1 MAHIFKHPTPAAK
14 GVITLTHK
22 ELQFLISKM
31 GLPKLNAAKHTPAAK
46 MLYKKLTRSNTVT
59 RQIEKIR
66 ESYYIGIHWGFYF
79 ENIRTPY
86 WVDFHLASPGTCQF
100 IDQQFIIPLSS
111 ASFTPV
117 VMKNNHMPKYWDIIC
132 VSKSDH
138 KKKYPELMQQIRK
151 IYDSGYQYNVL
162 FVIASNKNE
171 TEKTNYTAILDDY
184 FSMFS
189 AQERERFTIIKTD
202 PELGFQ
208 GFSYTFLSHLYNQS
222 KVFTIFSQKEGV
234 CKVIKEAQLC
244 GLPVVVKNDMQ
255 GGGRDHLNES
265 NSLVFESYEMAYKT
279 LIAAVENHSDFQV
292 DHDEIESVIGERSSL
307 KKLKAHLSE
316 LFEKHGQTFDGELI
330 NTDNLNRRLP
340 AHYFDDSI
348 RWANDPEFRFKT
360 TDIVNTKMLT
370 DFYNELQ
377 IQGHKP

>member
-1 MAHIFKHPTPAAK
+1 MAHIFKHPTPTEK
-14 GVITLTHK
+14 GIVTFTHK

-31 GLPKLNAAKHTPAAK
+31 GLPKLNAAKSMPAAK
-46 MLYKKLTRSNTVT
+46 RLYKKLTRSNTAI

-66 ESYYIGIHWGFYF
+66 ESYFIGVHWGFYF

-100 IDQQFIIPLSS
+100 IDEQFIIPLSS

-117 VMKNNHMPKYWDIIC
+117 VMKNNHLPKYWDIIC
-132 VSKSDH
+132 VAKNDH
-138 KKKYPELMQQIRK
+138 KKKYPELMEQIRK
-151 IYDSGYQYNVL
+151 IFDNGYEYNAL

-171 TEKTNYTAILDDY
+171 TEKGYYSSILDDY

-202 PELGFQ
+202 PNLGFQ

-255 GGGRDHLNES
+255 GGGRDYLNES
-265 NSLVFESYEMAYKT
+265 NSLTFESYDTAYKT
-279 LIAAVENHSDFQV
+279 LIEAVENYKNFNV
-292 DHDEIESVIGERSSL
+292 DHDEIEGTIGEKSSL
-307 KKLKAHLSE
+307 TKLKAHLSE
-316 LFEKHGQTFDGELI
+316 LYERNGQKFDGELI

-340 AHYFDDSI
+340 AHYFDESI
-348 RWANDPEFRFKT
+348 SWANSPEFRFKT
-360 TDIVNTKMLT
+360 TDIVNTQMLS
-370 DFYNELQ
+370 DFYNELK
-377 IQGHKP
+377 IQDSE